1 VDRLSRLGGV
11 PAPALVLLAIIS
23 LQFGAGVAKNL
34 FEQLPPSAVVT
45 LRLATS
51 SVVLVLVGR
60 KILRGLF
67 HRHSRQDLAIAVVFG
82 MTLATMNFAIYE
94 SFARIPLG
102 IAVTIEFLGPLGV
115 AVAFSRRRIDLV
127 WVLLAATGVL
137 LLLRDDGTGQITAAG
152 VAFALLAATTWAAYI
167 LLSAATGRRFAGSSG
182 LAVASVVGTMLILPV
197 GVSTGGSALLRPELL
212 LIGVVIGLLSSVIP
226 YTFELEALRRM
237 PAQVFGI
244 LMSLEPAAAAL
255 AGLVVVGEV
264 LNLREWA
271 AIGCVIVACIGA
283 TRSQP
288 DPPEAPEA

>member
-1 VDRLSRLGGV
+1 MDRAGRLGGV

-23 LQFGAGVAKNL
+23 LQFGAGLAKNL
-34 FEQLPPSAVVT
+34 FAELPPSAVVMV
-45 LRLATS
+45 RLATS
-51 SVVLVLVGR
+51 SVVLVLFGR
-60 KILRGLF
+60 KLLRGLF
-67 HRHSRQDLAIAVVFG
+67 RRNTRHDLIVAAAFG
-82 MTLATMNFAIYE
+82 VALATMNFAIYE

-127 WVLLAATGVL
+127 WVALAGTGVL
-137 LLLRDDGTGQITAAG
+137 LLMRDDGTGRITTAG
-152 VAFALLAATTWAAYI
+152 VAFALLAAASWAAYI

-182 LAVASVVGTMLILPV
+182 LAVASVVGTVLILPV
-197 GVSTGGSALLRPELL
+197 GITTGGSALLRPELL
-212 LIGVVIGLLSSVIP
+212 AMGVVIGLLSSAIP

-271 AIGCVIVACIGA
+271 AIGCVIIACIGA
-283 TRSQP
+283 TRTKP
-288 DPPEAPEA
+288 HPPEAPEA

>member
-1 VDRLSRLGGV
+1 MDRAGRLGGV

-23 LQFGAGVAKNL
+23 LQFGAGLAKNL
-34 FEQLPPSAVVT
+34 FAELPPSAVVM
-45 LRLATS
+45 LRLLTS
-51 SVVLVLVGR
+51 SVVLVLIGR
-60 KILRGLF
+60 KLLRGIF
-67 HRHSRQDLAIAVVFG
+67 RRHTRHDLLVAVAFG
-82 MTLATMNFAIYE
+82 VALATMNFAIYE

-115 AVAFSRRRIDLV
+115 AVAFSRRRIDLL
-127 WVLLAATGVL
+127 WVVLAATGVL
-137 LLLRDDGTGQITAAG
+137 LLMRDDGTGRVTVAG
-152 VAFALLAATTWAAYI
+152 VAFALLAAAMWAAYI

-182 LAVASVVGTMLILPV
+182 LAIASVVGAVLILPV

-212 LIGVVIGLLSSVIP
+212 GLGIVIGLLSSVIP

-237 PAQVFGI
+237 PPQLFGI

-264 LNLREWA
+264 LDLREWA

-283 TRSQP
+283 TRSRP
-288 DPPEAPEA
+288 HPPEVPEA